1 MCYNRSNIELKVV
14 IILGKLGNTLAMLK
28 ILESGR
34 KFTVK
39 ELAEKIEVSPR
50 MIKTYKSELEKA
62 GIYIDSINGIYGGY
76 VYKSKNNYDVSFSIQ
91 DVKCIEKILPLL
103 ELENKNDIEKLL
115 EKIKTIVIYS
125 EDIFLEKDKPEEIK
139 EKYNFISKALK
150 NNNDIRILYKNKI
163 RIITPHN
170 FSFYKDYIYIT
181 GYSKTD
187 KDLRTYNLNEI
198 KIK

>member
-1 MCYNRSNIELKVV
+1 MS
-14 IILGKLGNTLAMLK
+14 KLGNTLAMLK
-28 ILESGR
+28 LLETGR

-50 MIKTYKSELEKA
+50 MIKTYKTELEQA
-62 GIYIDSINGIYGGY
+62 GIYIDTINGIYGGY
-76 VYKSKNNYDVSFSIQ
+76 VYNHKNNYDVSFSIQ
-91 DVKCIEKILPLL
+91 DVNCIEKIIPLL
-103 ELENKNDIEKLL
+103 DLKNRNDVEKLL

-125 EDIFLEKDKPEEIK
+125 DTTLIK
-139 EKYNFISKALK
+139 SQDADEMKNKYNLVSKALK
-150 NNNDIRILYKNKI
+150 NSSDLEIEYKNKTKV
-163 RIITPHN
+163 ITPHN

>member
-1 MCYNRSNIELKVV
+1 MSKI
-14 IILGKLGNTLAMLK
+14 GNTLAMLK
-28 ILESGR
+28 ILETGR

-50 MIKTYKSELEKA
+50 MIKTYKAELEQA
-62 GIYIDSINGIYGGY
+62 GIYIDTINGIYGGY
-76 VYKSKNNYDVSFSIQ
+76 VYKYKNNYDVSFSIQ
-91 DVKCIEKILPLL
+91 DVNCIEKIIPLL
-103 ELENKNDIEKLL
+103 DLKNRNDVEKLL

-125 EDIFLEKDKPEEIK
+125 DTTLIK
-139 EKYNFISKALK
+139 GQDADEMKKKYNLVSKALK
-150 NNNDIRILYKNKI
+150 NNSDLEIEYKNKLKV
-163 RIITPHN
+163 ITPHN

-187 KDLRTYNLNEI
+187 EDLRTYNLNEI

>member
-1 MCYNRSNIELKVV
+1 M
-14 IILGKLGNTLAMLK
+14 GKLGNTLAMLK
-28 ILESGR
+28 MLETGR

-50 MIKTYKSELEKA
+50 MIKTYKTELEKA

-76 VYKSKNNYDVSFSIQ
+76 VYNHKNNYDVSFSIQ
-91 DVKCIEKILPLL
+91 DVNCIEKIIPLL
-103 ELENKNDIEKLL
+103 DFKNRNDVEKLL

-125 EDIFLEKDKPEEIK
+125 DTTLIK
-139 EKYNFISKALK
+139 GQDADEMKKKYNLVSKALK
-150 NNNDIRILYKNKI
+150 NNSDIEIEYKNKTKVI
-163 RIITPHN
+163 APHN
-170 FSFYKDYIYIT
+170 FSFYKNYIYIT

-187 KDLRTYNLNEI
+187 EELRTYNLNEI

>member
-1 MCYNRSNIELKVV
+1 M
-14 IILGKLGNTLAMLK
+14 GKLGNTLAMLK

-34 KFTVK
+34 KYTVN
-39 ELAEKIEVSPR
+39 ELAAKIEVSPR

-62 GIYIDSINGIYGGY
+62 GIYIDTISGIYGGY
-76 VYKSKNNYDVSFSIQ
+76 VYNNRNNYDVSFSIQ
-91 DVKCIEKILPLL
+91 DVSCLERIIPLL
-103 ELENKNDIEKLL
+103 ESQSSHDIEQLL

-125 EDIFLEKDKPEEIK
+125 NYDKIIDNDDSQELK
-139 EKYNFISKALK
+139 KKYNIISKAIK
-150 NNNDIRILYKNKI
+150 DNNDLNIEYKKKQKI
-163 RIITPHN
+163 VTPHN
-170 FSFYKDYIYIT
+170 MSFYKEYIYLT